1 MFPKLNIRRKGS
13 LASSAVIRAPR
24 NQALRRCLPLSAA
37 VVLSDLSHLVTY
49 CHDCLRKWNGARG
62 GRRRRGGGVLF
73 RRGLEMD
80 GRRSSPAS
88 LEGNPGGER
97 VGERVVDGNKCVV
110 AAYVCWLVGTF
121 LPCAGPAVSGG
132 HCYRDRLNI
141 RQPPHLYG
149 CSGPRITLP
158 GFKAREKQWS
168 YPHPPHF
175 PLPPPLPQQDCCTTK
190 GHRAPPRSRRSAGIL
205 LPCCSFPAGGA
216 RSRSNVLV
224 AGPKREG
231 KQYLGRGKCC
241 PFATM
246 TGADQAHR
254 FPR

>member
-1 MFPKLNIRRKGS
+1 MMGKGHTRGQGAGTGDLRGGGGCAGRGVGERGRRAKRMFPKLNIRRKGS

-37 VVLSDLSHLVTY
+37 VVLAGLSHLVTY
-49 CHDCLRKWNGARG
+49 CHDCLRKWNGASGRG
-62 GRRRRGGGVLF
+62 EEAEGGGVLF

-175 PLPPPLPQQDCCTTK
+175 PLSPPP
-190 GHRAPPRSRRSAGIL
+190 SAGL
-205 LPCCSFPAGGA
+205 LHDQGA
-216 RSRSNVLV
+216 
-224 AGPKREG
+224 
-231 KQYLGRGKCC
+231 
-241 PFATM
+241 
-246 TGADQAHR
+246 
-254 FPR
+254 

>member
-24 NQALRRCLPLSAA
+24 NQALWRCLPLSAA
-37 VVLSDLSHLVTY
+37 VVLAGLSHLVTY
-49 CHDCLRKWNGARG
+49 CHDCLRKWNGASGRG
-62 GRRRRGGGVLF
+62 EAAEGGGVLF

-80 GRRSSPAS
+80 GRRWSPAS

-175 PLPPPLPQQDCCTTK
+175 PPSPPSLSRTAARPRGIERLPAHADPP
-190 GHRAPPRSRRSAGIL
+190 AS
-205 LPCCSFPAGGA
+205 
-216 RSRSNVLV
+216 
-224 AGPKREG
+224 
-231 KQYLGRGKCC
+231 CC
-241 PFATM
+241 PAVAFLLAVPAREAM
-246 TGADQAHR
+246 SL
-254 FPR
+254 